1 MPLTVDGRLSTAC
14 SPNLPHVHRKTKII
28 ATLGP
33 ASSSAETIS
42 AMVAAGMDVAR
53 LNFSHGTH
61 ESHRQLVEL
70 VRAASEEHGR
80 AVAVLQDVQ
89 GPRIRV
95 GTFPGGSVELEPGS
109 RVRLRD
115 GEAEGSDESIF
126 VQHLGAAALAEGDRV
141 LLSDGLIS
149 LNVLDVDD
157 GECLA
162 EVVEG
167 GVLADHKGAA
177 FAGVGVGL
185 PAVTE
190 KDEIDLS
197 FGVELGVDIVAASF
211 VTSGDDIRKVRE
223 IAGDVPVIAKIERA
237 AAYAN
242 LGEIV
247 ASADGAMVARGDLG
261 VELGF
266 EPLPRIQKDIILRVN
281 AAGGVSITATEML
294 ESMTV
299 SPRPTRAEVTDV
311 ANAVLDGSD
320 AVMLSAET
328 AIGRYPVRT
337 IEVMSAICREAEA
350 SPGYP
355 VSPPQEI
362 IESETPFPAAIA
374 GAVADTAATLRLG
387 TVVAFTESG
396 STARLVALR
405 RPNARIVAFTP
416 NRAIRDRLSMV
427 WGVTPL
433 LFPRRESTDEMIEEA
448 EQVLL
453 ALGLVSEG
461 ESVAMAAGIP
471 PNQQASTNLLKL
483 HVIGSG
489 AVGYPSGR
497 RLE

>member
-1 MPLTVDGRLSTAC
+1 
-14 SPNLPHVHRKTKII
+14 VHRKTKII

-42 AMVAAGMDVAR
+42 RMVAAGLDVAR

-61 ESHRQLVEL
+61 DSHRKLLEL
-70 VRAASEEHGR
+70 VREASDEHGR

-95 GTFPGGSVELEPGS
+95 GTFPEGSVQLEAGT

-115 GEAEGSDESIF
+115 GEAEGSGDVIY
-126 VQHLGAAALAEGDRV
+126 VQHLASAALTAGDRI

-149 LNVLDVDD
+149 LDVVDVDD

-162 EVVEG
+162 EIVEG
-167 GVLADHKGAA
+167 GVLSDHKGAA
-177 FAGVGVGL
+177 FAGVGVSL

-190 KDEIDLS
+190 KDEIDLA
-197 FGVELGVDIVAASF
+197 FGAEIGVDMVAASF
-211 VTSGDDIRKVRE
+211 VTSAEDISQVRS
-223 IAGDVPVIAKIERA
+223 IVGDVPVIAKIERA

-242 LGEIV
+242 LSEIV
-247 ASADGAMVARGDLG
+247 ETADGAMVARGDLG

-266 EPLPRIQKDIILRVN
+266 EPLPRIQKDIILRAN
-281 AAGGVSITATEML
+281 AAGGISITATEML
-294 ESMTV
+294 ESMTA

-337 IEVMSAICREAEA
+337 IEVMAAICLEAEA

-355 VSPPQEI
+355 MSPPQEI

-374 GAVADTAATLRLG
+374 GAVADTAATLRLR

-416 NRAIRDRLSMV
+416 TRAVRDRLAMV
-427 WGVTPL
+427 WGVTPI
-433 LFPRRESTDEMIEEA
+433 LFPRRDSTDDMIAEA
-448 EQVLL
+448 EEMLL
-453 ALGLVSEG
+453 ALGLVSRG

-483 HVIGSG
+483 HVVGTRVAGS
-489 AVGYPSGR
+489 PSGR